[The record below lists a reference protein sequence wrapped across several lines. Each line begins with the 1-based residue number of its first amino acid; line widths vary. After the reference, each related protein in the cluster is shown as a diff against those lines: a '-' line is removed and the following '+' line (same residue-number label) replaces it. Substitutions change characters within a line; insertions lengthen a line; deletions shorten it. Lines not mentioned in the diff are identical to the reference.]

1 MVSIENFGMLSN
13 GQQVKKY
20 TIKNKKEEYVELLDF
35 GATIHS
41 INVLDK
47 KGNIGDVVLGI
58 NKASDLEKNSFA
70 GITIGRCANRIEYVD
85 NLKVSLC
92 KYLLRKLS
100 LLKYV
105 YQNLIRRFTCQTKKK
120 NM

>member
-58 NKASDLEKNSFA
+58 NKASDLEKKFNWKEIYLENIFCTVQVETTDLD
-70 GITIGRCANRIEYVD
+70 I
-85 NLKVSLC
+85 LKE
-92 KYLLRKLS
+92 R
-100 LLKYV
+100 
-105 YQNLIRRFTCQTKKK
+105 
-120 NM
+120 